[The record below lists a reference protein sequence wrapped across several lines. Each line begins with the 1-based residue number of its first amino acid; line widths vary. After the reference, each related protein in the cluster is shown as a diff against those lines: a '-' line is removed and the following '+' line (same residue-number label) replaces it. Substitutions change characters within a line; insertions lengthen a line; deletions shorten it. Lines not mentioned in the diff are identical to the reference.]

1 MCYFENLN
9 VLFRKPGCAAAAAS
23 SSLGVAS
30 DLPLIPCTYC
40 KATMREIT
48 YKKEKFYR
56 CMDVDKVVIFFSFC
70 SVGL

>member
-30 DLPLIPCTYC
+30 DLPLCWT
-40 KATMREIT
+40 E
-48 YKKEKFYR
+48 
-56 CMDVDKVVIFFSFC
+56 DKSKSPRPSHYNTWVLGAEWLEGVV
-70 SVGL
+70 

>member
-1 MCYFENLN
+1 
-9 VLFRKPGCAAAAAS
+9 
-23 SSLGVAS
+23 
-30 DLPLIPCTYC
+30 
-40 KATMREIT
+40 MREIT